1 MSSGCRGIDRTCR
14 GWYLLMCTTLR
25 TCRHSTSSGLRW
37 GPFAPMGGTARG
49 RRSGPVRG
57 RRPGGVVGGL
67 LGLILLAPTIRHG
80 RAPVVVEEPVWVER
94 RMSINAVDYRGCA
107 ADALPLP
114 RSSGDARRKEGGH
127 SLSSSSPE
135 LAPWSWNSKG

>member
-1 MSSGCRGIDRTCR
+1 MLTCTPPRRTCR
-14 GWYLLMCTTLR
+14 R
-25 TCRHSTSSGLRW
+25 STFSGLRW
-37 GPFAPMGGTARG
+37 GPFAPMGTARG
-49 RRSGPVRG
+49 RRGGPVRG
-57 RRPGGVVGGL
+57 RRRGGVHGGL

-107 ADALPLP
+107 ADALPVP
-114 RSSGDARRKEGGH
+114 RGSGDARRKEGGH

>member
-1 MSSGCRGIDRTCR
+1 MLT
-14 GWYLLMCTTLR
+14 CTTLR

-37 GPFAPMGGTARG
+37 GPVAPTRGTTRG
-49 RRSGPVRG
+49 RSSGPVRG

-107 ADALPLP
+107 ADALPVP
-114 RSSGDARRKEGGH
+114 SSGDARRKEGGH
-127 SLSSSSPE
+127 SLWSSSPE
-135 LAPWSWNSKG
+135 LGSTMVME